1 MAMNDK
7 SKKALKTLSVGV
19 VWVYVL
25 SIRIGGNTI
34 FSYANDILVQNR
46 IVEAIDRSF
55 ADAMDTIVDN
65 AKLTFH
71 SITGRH
77 DRG

>member
-1 MAMNDK
+1 MSDK
-7 SKKALKTLSVGV
+7 SKKALQILGVGV
-19 VWVYVL
+19 IWVYVL
-25 SIRIGGNTI
+25 SIRINGQTV
-34 FSYANDILVQNR
+34 FHYANDILVQNR

-55 ADAMDTIVDN
+55 ADAMDTIVHN

-71 SITGRH
+71 SITGRK

>member
-7 SKKALKTLSVGV
+7 SKKVLKILGVGV
-19 VWVYVL
+19 IWVYVL
-25 SIRIGGNTI
+25 SIRIGGQTI

-71 SITGRH
+71 SITGRK